1 MTKPTKKRAA
11 AKPEAVPAAAPT
23 QVVNRKEML
32 ARVAARADL
41 RPNQV
46 RAAYDAL
53 LHELGEALVRG
64 ENLRLPPLGILKV
77 NRHKDLGDADMVI
90 CKLRR
95 RKDISDDAAPL
106 AAAAE

>member
-46 RAAYDAL
+46 RAAYDAV

-64 ENLRLPPLGILKV
+64 ETLRLPPLGILKV
-77 NRHKDLGDADMVI
+77 NRHKDLDDADVII

-95 RKDISDDAAPL
+95 RKGMGDAAPV
-106 AAAAE
+106 APAAE